1 MGTVHLFSQVASL
14 IGRNLVDFAAK
25 KRHTDK
31 YCQTLNTW
39 THLIALLFC
48 HMADCQSLRD
58 ICKGLQGIR
67 GGLNHLGIQKT
78 PSRNALSHQNAKR
91 DALVFRDI
99 YRLLHKR
106 LGQQTFT
113 CRFREGIKAS
123 RIMLL
128 DSSVI
133 TLCLNIFNWA
143 HYSEEKGAIKLHTLF
158 SLNDFL
164 PIDVHVSDGK
174 MSDNIGAYHLMPPG
188 RSIIVADRGY
198 DDTQLWRDWD
208 SRGISFVV
216 RLRKDIKFIRKEA
229 FAQPDDREQDILV
242 DEAVRLV
249 GDDTSKNYPH
259 PLRRVVVYRPYDSSR
274 RKSGQTA
281 DDTEAPEH
289 TIELITNNAYWEAGT
304 ISALYKSRWQI
315 ESFFKT
321 IKQHLRIKT
330 FIGTNKNAVMCQIW
344 TAMIAILLLQYL
356 KNKAKYDWHMSN
368 LVTFIRIHLMSYI
381 DLWNWMNQLV
391 DKAHSPP
398 KFAQI

>member
-1 MGTVHLFSQVASL
+1 MVE
-14 IGRNLVDFAAK
+14 NAAK
-25 KRHTDK
+25 KRKTDK
-31 YCQTLNTW
+31 CCQTLDTW

-67 GGLNHLGIQKT
+67 GGLNHLGILKA
-78 PSRNALSHQNAKR
+78 PSRNALIHQNAKR
-91 DALVFRDI
+91 DAMVFRDI
-99 YRLLHKR
+99 YKLLRQR
-106 LGQQTFT
+106 LGQQPYT

-164 PIDVHVSDGK
+164 PVDVHVSDGK
-174 MSDNIGAYHLMPPG
+174 LSDNLGAYHLMPPG

-198 DDTQLWRDWD
+198 DDTELWRDWD
-208 SRGISFVV
+208 SNGICFVV

-229 FAQPDDREQDILV
+229 FSQPDDRQQDILV
-242 DEAVRLV
+242 DEVIELTGEA
-249 GDDTSKNYPH
+249 TSTNYPNL
-259 PLRRVVVYRPYDSSR
+259 LRRVVVYRPYDSAR
-274 RKSGQTA
+274 RKSNKSS
-281 DDTEAPEH
+281 DKSDAPEH
-289 TIELITNNAYWEAGT
+289 TIELITNNAYWKAET
-304 ISALYKSRWQI
+304 ISALYKARWQV

-321 IKQHLRIKT
+321 IKQHLCIKT

-344 TAMIAILLLQYL
+344 TAMIAILLLQHL
-356 KNKAKYDWHMSN
+356 KNRTADGWHMSN
-368 LVTFIRIHLMSYI
+368 LVTFIRIHQNSSDELHGFM
-381 DLWNWMNQLV
+381 DL
-391 DKAHSPP
+391 DKSTVR
-398 KFAQI
+398 